1 MTPKTAEPK
10 KTHRSVDAR
19 VAELEA
25 KIAGI
30 KARAAA
36 KEAKSTD
43 NGKALLVAVKA
54 LDKATAVATEARND
68 GLVRAL
74 EASRA
79 PLSEQLVS
87 MGIRLPDPKSRR
99 GRRRKGEAA

>member
-1 MTPKTAEPK
+1 MTPKTVEPK
-10 KTHRSVDAR
+10 RTHRGVDER

-36 KEAKSTD
+36 KEAKAQPESKT
-43 NGKALLVAVKA
+43 LLLAVKA
-54 LDKATAVATEARND
+54 IDKALAVAAEVRND

-79 PLSEQLVS
+79 PLSDQVVAL
-87 MGIRLPDPKSRR
+87 GIRLPDPKSRR
-99 GRRRKGEAA
+99 GRQRKGEAA